1 MAQENEIILKLKL
14 QEAGFKVGIK
24 KLKEDLKTVGNFSDE
39 YKLKVAKL
47 NLEEQKLINTR
58 KKLSQATDQLIG
70 NNKQGL
76 NGVSKASGSATAAA
90 MELGRVVSD
99 APYGIRGMANNVSQL
114 ASQLFFMAGQQE
126 TATVATKS
134 STVATTTD
142 TVAKGVNTTATV
154 VATGATI
161 GFTGAVKMMWS
172 ALMGPMG
179 VLLAIQAVIASLDFF
194 YGANKKAEKGVNEF
208 NDSASKSA
216 SNLKILKRAL
226 EDGTLSTEEA
236 NRAVKKANEEYVGL
250 NLQLNENNKLTEDS
264 VGFID
269 DKINAIERLAK
280 AQAIQSLLENQ
291 YAIIGEAKTKLDAEL
306 AEKGLNLK
314 DLDIRKEK
322 ERAALEGKTGV
333 RRRKI
338 VRDFLTQNE
347 KVANGLVTSFRE
359 IEKKGNAA
367 ITSLMSQLSET
378 NLVDELFKGN
388 DPKGKTKLLEIKDFD
403 KQVEDYLSQIAS
415 VSEKEEILNATLNS
429 DKVRIQAK
437 YHLKRLG
444 VKNEENK
451 AKFKQQ
457 SDAYRIEYE
466 AFLNQEVRLKHLT
479 QGEADKELNKFD
491 KDAKTQQDKSDAN
504 YKILL
509 SKWKSYYFNKS
520 FEALSGE
527 MKVAETEEDANT
539 KRLKSITDFI
549 EQYKVLTSAVN
560 DFIQAESERELT
572 IEKNKTNVLNTEL
585 NNRLNNEN
593 LSAEQR
599 KSIQDEILRNDEKLR
614 VKQNAIKKKAF
625 MTQKAFNISTAIVNT
640 VSAGIGAAAA
650 TYGGPLAKLA
660 AMTAVI
666 GAGMAQVAIIARQKF
681 QPEAANTPVNTGG
694 GGSSSGGSSVRS
706 EPSFNIVGGRTK
718 EDALLGAIQAQF
730 DQPLKAYVVSGDVT
744 SQQELDRVIVSSSS
758 L

>member
-359 IEKKGNAA
+359 IEKKGNDA

-466 AFLNQEVRLKHLT
+466 AFLNQEVRLTNLT
-479 QGEADKELNKFD
+479 QGEADKKLNKFD